1 MEKYLN
7 ENRNNKVKN
16 NNINIIN
23 ANENLQKEE
32 KKDCYINNGILLIF
46 NKLYY
51 EYNFYIKCM
60 KHKENDSK
68 GENNEEKKQEEE
80 QKEEK
85 KKEEE
90 QKEEKN
96 EEQKEEKNKEQ
107 KEEKN
112 EEQKVEKN
120 EEQKE
125 EKKEGEILEDKKEN
139 EIFIKEENILLLEK
153 ELENT
158 TFNEIIKS
166 QEPNNIISF
175 AIKDYYYYFVTRNES
190 LEREFNDLENL
201 CKLLEMICEFQFE
214 FSKNNNLTQ
223 KDLLSLFIWTNDH
236 SLELNELLY
245 CVMYFK
251 KENIF
256 KKNIFKEILN
266 KKL

>member
-1 MEKYLN
+1 
-7 ENRNNKVKN
+7 
-16 NNINIIN
+16 
-23 ANENLQKEE
+23 
-32 KKDCYINNGILLIF
+32 
-46 NKLYY
+46 
-51 EYNFYIKCM
+51 M

-68 GENNEEKKQEEE
+68 GKNNEEKKQEEE
-80 QKEEK
+80 KKEEK
-85 KKEEE
+85 KKEED

-96 EEQKEEKNKEQ
+96 EEQKEEKKEEQ
-107 KEEKN
+107 KEEKK

-166 QEPNNIISF
+166 HEPNNIISS

-223 KDLLSLFIWTNDH
+223 KDLLSLIIWTNDH

-245 CVMYFK
+245 CVIYFK